1 MHGNRR
7 NYILLSTYLGLV
19 SMLIMT
25 LGYFIW
31 QSKDKVSTDYPTNP
45 QVEKYYISA
54 TVKQVHISSRA
65 LVVNYHAEQDVI
77 VGLLP
82 EAKIFNQNSQETS
95 LADLPVDQ
103 KIRIEVKFI
112 GTNSILAG
120 NIFLEN

>member
-1 MHGNRR
+1 
-7 NYILLSTYLGLV
+7 
-19 SMLIMT
+19 MLIMT
-25 LGYFIW
+25 LGYFIL
-31 QSKDKVSTDYPTNP
+31 QSRDKALNNYPPNP